1 MEPVPVA
8 LVAYDPRWAVEFE
21 AERALVEA
29 ALEPW
34 LVGAVE
40 HIGSTSVPGLA
51 AKPII
56 DMLAPV
62 RGLSEARQAI
72 EVLSG
77 LGYGHG
83 VHRPD
88 EAHYFTKPPT
98 DHWWERTHHLHL
110 TTPTSLLWR
119 RRIAFR
125 DALRRRPD
133 YRVRYEHLK
142 RELAAAHG
150 ADIAA
155 YARRKDDF
163 VNEVLGVQHTS
174 DAPADRHEGRPAERS
189 HPTGSNRPPVSPDR

>member
-8 LVAYDPRWAVEFE
+8 LLAYDPSWAVDFE

-56 DMLAPV
+56 DMMAPV
-62 RGLSEARQAI
+62 RGLPDSRPAI

-77 LGYGHG
+77 LGYHHG

-98 DHWWERTHHLHL
+98 EHWWERTHHLHL

-125 DALRRRPD
+125 DALRGRPD
-133 YRVRYEHLK
+133 YRVRYERLK
-142 RELAAAHG
+142 RDLAAAHG
-150 ADIAA
+150 TDIAA
-155 YARRKDDF
+155 YARYKDDF
-163 VNEVLGVQHTS
+163 VNEVLGVTGTA
-174 DAPADRHEGRPAERS
+174 DAPADSDEERLAGHFRPIGS
-189 HPTGSNRPPVSPDR
+189 HRPSVSPD